1 MMDDCVEPLL
11 QDSNNRF
18 TIFPILY
25 SDIRAAQ
32 LKQKEAIWFVD
43 DVDLTPD
50 LVDWNTK
57 LNEDEKYFIKHIL
70 AFFAASDGIV
80 NENLVV
86 RFYNEVKWAE
96 ARSFYAMQIMM
107 ENEHSEMYSRLIETY
122 ISDRNEKNKLFNAIE
137 YVPAIKEKAD
147 WALKWITSS
156 ESFATRLIAFAVVEG
171 IFFSGAFCS
180 IYWLNEKKLMPG
192 LAESNSYIAR
202 DEGMHCMFAVLLY
215 TKYIKR
221 KLNKEVIE
229 EIVKQAVT
237 IEKKFINESLPCS
250 LIGMNAE
257 MMTQY
262 IEFCADRLLLQLEHD
277 AIYRVSNPF
286 PFMESICL
294 STNTNFFDTRST
306 DYKKKVKKDI
316 TRRTKLTFNDDF

>member
-1 MMDDCVEPLL
+1 MSDHIEPLL
-11 QDSNNRF
+11 QDTHNRF
-18 TIFPILY
+18 TIFPIIY
-25 SDIRAAQ
+25 TDIREAQ
-32 LKQKEAIWFVD
+32 IKQKEAIWFVD

-50 LVDWNTK
+50 LIDWNTK
-57 LNEDEKYFIKHIL
+57 LNYDEKYFVKHIL

-122 ISDRNEKNKLFNAIE
+122 ISDRAEKDQLFNAIE
-137 YVPAIKEKAD
+137 NVPAIKKKAD
-147 WALKWITSS
+147 WALKWINSS
-156 ESFATRLIAFAVVEG
+156 ASFAVRLVAFAVVEG

-215 TKYIKR
+215 TKYIER
-221 KLNKEVIE
+221 KPEKKIIE
-229 EIVKQAVT
+229 DIVKQAVT
-237 IEKKFINESLPCS
+237 IEKEFINVSLPCS
-250 LIGMNAE
+250 LIGMNAG
-257 MMTQY
+257 MMAKY
-262 IEFCADRLLLQLEHD
+262 IEFCADRLLLQLGYD
-277 AIYRVSNPF
+277 AIYDAKNPF

-306 DYKKKVKKDI
+306 DYKKKVNAGVVQRKQ
-316 TRRTKLTFNDDF
+316 LTFDDDF